1 MRNELQLLHNNIS
14 QLNGKHRFDKTQ
26 VFDSVV
32 YWDPS
37 RLGCRGYVISDKQN
51 LVCQGHWPADEKG
64 KSSTWRELRAVY
76 YMLSSIAHILTGHK
90 VQWYTDNQNGTRI
103 INRGSTK
110 PDLQTFAEEIV
121 DLYNNHRLSVIP
133 IRVPRDKNELADYL
147 SKLSN
152 VDDWGICSDIFQWL
166 SILWGPFAVDRF
178 ATWYNTKC
186 VRFNSRFWNPGSEGV
201 DAFTENWQ
209 LGGN

>member
-1 MRNELQLLHNNIS
+1 
-14 QLNGKHRFDKTQ
+14 
-26 VFDSVV
+26 
-32 YWDPS
+32 
-37 RLGCRGYVISDKQN
+37 
-51 LVCQGHWPADEKG
+51 
-64 KSSTWRELRAVY
+64 
-76 YMLSSIAHILTGHK
+76 MLSSIAHILTGHK

-133 IRVPRDKNELADYL
+133 VRVPRDKNQLADYL

-152 VDDWGICSDIFQWL
+152 VDDWGICSDIFQCL

-186 VRFNSRFWNPGSEGV
+186 VRFNSRFWNPGSESV

>member
-1 MRNELQLLHNNIS
+1 
-14 QLNGKHRFDKTQ
+14 
-26 VFDSVV
+26 
-32 YWDPS
+32 
-37 RLGCRGYVISDKQN
+37 
-51 LVCQGHWPADEKG
+51 
-64 KSSTWRELRAVY
+64 
-76 YMLSSIAHILTGHK
+76 MLSSIAHILTGHK

-133 IRVPRDKNELADYL
+133 IRVPRDKNQLADDL

-166 SILWGPFAVDRF
+166 SILLGPFAVDRF

-186 VRFNSRFWNPGSEGV
+186 VRFNSRFWNPGSESV